1 MSNGRLCNLMSGYRV
16 FCSCYP
22 MLLSSWDGN
31 RFFAVDRIP
40 GIIKAAPRLKR
51 AALVYAIYLQ
61 DLRENSGAVQ

>member
-1 MSNGRLCNLMSGYRV
+1 
-16 FCSCYP
+16 